1 MKSLFENKMN
11 KGNPFVNKKN
21 AKGDETNIMTDE
33 IKENEQ
39 DIIEETAENSENEEN
54 KETAELSKNN
64 SNQKNAE
71 TQDFQ
76 QDEEACEKTFETEAE
91 KLKQDFENLNNQYL
105 RLAADFENY
114 RKRQTQE
121 REALLKYGA
130 QECMKKV
137 IEVVDNFDRAIDMV
151 EKIDNIDKMKETFFI
166 LNKQLTESLSKLGLE
181 QIKSVGEKFNPNLHE
196 AVMQTQTEEYPEDTV
211 INELQKGY
219 KLGDKVIRPAMV
231 AVAVK

>member
-1 MKSLFENKMN
+1 MKSFFENKMN
-11 KGNPFVNKKN
+11 KGNPFVNNKDN
-21 AKGDETNIMTDE
+21 KGDEANIMTDE

-39 DIIEETAENSENEEN
+39 DIIEENSETEEQASSVN
-54 KETAELSKNN
+54 DCEETVDAES
-64 SNQKNAE
+64 
-71 TQDFQ
+71 
-76 QDEEACEKTFETEAE
+76 E

-114 RKRQTQE
+114 RKRQAQE

-130 QECMKKV
+130 EECMKKV

-181 QIKSVGEKFNPNLHE
+181 QIKSVGEHFDPNLHE